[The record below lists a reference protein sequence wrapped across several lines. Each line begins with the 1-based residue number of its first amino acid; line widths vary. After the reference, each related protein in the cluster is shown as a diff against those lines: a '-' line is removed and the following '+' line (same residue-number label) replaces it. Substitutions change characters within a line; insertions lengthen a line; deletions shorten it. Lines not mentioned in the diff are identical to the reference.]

1 MESFKQERRRLT
13 AVISK
18 RRVYRPIGP
27 SSAGIVPTF
36 AGEYKIDYT
45 DGSGAETDTFTCTVS
60 GSIAQWLDVPDV
72 LFTVY
77 PQTARTDITS
87 TGSEESIVWSGGW
100 LDIDS
105 VASETFEDID
115 WVRAQI
121 SITDWRSL
129 NSLTFVGVPD
139 YKVVCE
145 VEVNSKTFKAVV
157 GGQGNLQ
164 WSKDYGEL
172 SNLASDPSTDV
183 LYLRVYFKDEAGA
196 GTYPFDYAASG
207 TDAYLLDPTPIN
219 IQLDFYNEFETIE
232 GAMFTGGAGALTAVG
247 LSELTAASIGK
258 MFKEDGIVAQTAP
271 ALVAFAAP
279 IGFAIGYMA
288 LKKWI
293 TSIDDFQ
300 AIISN
305 LPAIA
310 GAVLLGGGGS
320 LASSMIQ
327 KYTNVSGMIAKGID
341 AASKAAMTLVLLS
354 GLAVIGFEVRPAG
367 NVDS

>member
-1 MESFKQERRRLT
+1 
-13 AVISK
+13 
-18 RRVYRPIGP
+18 
-27 SSAGIVPTF
+27 
-36 AGEYKIDYT
+36 
-45 DGSGAETDTFTCTVS
+45 
-60 GSIAQWLDVPDV
+60 
-72 LFTVY
+72 
-77 PQTARTDITS
+77 
-87 TGSEESIVWSGGW
+87 
-100 LDIDS
+100 

-121 SITDWRSL
+121 SVTDWRAL

-139 YKVVCE
+139 YKIVCE
-145 VEVNSKTFKAVV
+145 VEVNSKTFKATV

-164 WSKDYGEL
+164 WSMDYGEL
-172 SNLASDPSTDV
+172 SSLASDPATDV
-183 LYLRVYFKDEAGA
+183 LYLRVYFKDETGV
-196 GTYPFDYAASG
+196 GTYPFDYTGSG
-207 TDAYLLDPTPIN
+207 TDAYLLDPTPVN

-247 LSELTAASIGK
+247 LSELTAASISK

-300 AIISN
+300 AIIGN

-310 GAVLLGGGGS
+310 SAVLLGGGGS
-320 LASSMIQ
+320 IASSMIQ